1 MDTLSTAFQPMGFD
15 LGLGRLWR
23 KKCLEACRQA
33 YAPRGE
39 LAQHV
44 ALGPKGR
51 GRRRPRADAALLA
64 PSEVILIKVKRRPTL
79 ADLDRLVE
87 QAQLL
92 REHPRWPQ
100 QRGLPVR
107 PVLVVRFLDL
117 HVAQAA
123 QERGITLHQAGPNG
137 RLLDLPQT
145 WPRRAPASHASS

>member
-1 MDTLSTAFQPMGFD
+1 MDTLSTAYQPMGFD
-15 LGLGRLWR
+15 LGLWRLWR

-33 YAPRGE
+33 YAPGGE

-44 ALGPKGR
+44 ALGPKER
-51 GRRRPRADAALLA
+51 GRRPRADAVLLA

-92 REHPRWPQ
+92 GAHPRWPQ
-100 QRGLPVR
+100 QQGLPVR
-107 PVLVVRFLDL
+107 PLLVLRFLDL

-123 QERGITLHQAGPNG
+123 QERGITLHQAGPDG

-145 WPRRAPASHASS
+145 WPRRASFQHTPS